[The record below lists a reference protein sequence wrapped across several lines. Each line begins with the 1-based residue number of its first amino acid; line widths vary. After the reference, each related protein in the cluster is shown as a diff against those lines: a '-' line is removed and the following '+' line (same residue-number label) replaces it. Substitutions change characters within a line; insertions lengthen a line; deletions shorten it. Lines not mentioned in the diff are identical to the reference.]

1 MAVRSE
7 LLTPLRSSTAAAT
20 PSMHPTAGKRTL
32 VALVVALLALPLLGF
47 VAEGLVP
54 VGALVAALVL
64 GAFLAAAVLYFASV
78 LALLGAFQGSSDGTH
93 LIP

>member
-1 MAVRSE
+1 MAARSE
-7 LLTPLRSSTAAAT
+7 LLTPLRPSPAAAAPSVYPT
-20 PSMHPTAGKRTL
+20 PGKRTL
-32 VALVVALLALPLLGF
+32 VALVVLLLALPLLGF

-78 LALLGAFQGSSDGTH
+78 LVLLGAFQGSSYGTN
-93 LIP
+93 PSP